1 MSLGV
6 AVNLAAL
13 AALGAWLLRRA
24 WPLTETVRLRNALL
38 AQATADGDFDWTPKT
53 VPADFRRER
62 MAPSA
67 DFLAIVAGLRL
78 EGLDDWTKALRIAAH
93 LSENT
98 RDLGPL
104 QDDLMAS
111 YRGIR
116 NGHGYCADFVKV
128 FLALAHA
135 AGLFARQWAFSFD
148 GFGGHGHTFV
158 EVFDGQ
164 AGAWRFLDPHNNFHV
179 VDATSGQVLSALEFR
194 DSLLGRRGPVAM
206 RPNGAGRPGYVEP
219 AKALDYFRRGVA
231 EWYLWW
237 GNAVFSLYA
246 HPLVRAAGRVS
257 RVLAHV
263 AAIVAGV
270 QPRIRIYP
278 AEEGQA
284 AARRLAAVGRS
295 LRFGAGL
302 GLLLTTLLVAQ
313 LRWGAQP

>member
-1 MSLGV
+1 MSPGV

-38 AQATADGDFDWTPKT
+38 VQATVVGDFDWTPET
-53 VPADFRRER
+53 VPADFRRESL
-62 MAPSA
+62 AASE
-67 DFLAIVAGLRL
+67 DFVAIVAGLGL
-78 EGLDDWTKALRIAAH
+78 DGLDDWAKAVRIAGH
-93 LSENT
+93 LVENS

-104 QDDLMAS
+104 QDDLAAS

-116 NGHGYCADFVKV
+116 EGHGYCADFVKV

-158 EVFDGQ
+158 EIFDRQ

-179 VDATSGQVLSALEFR
+179 VDAQSGQVLSALEFR

-206 RPNGAGRPGYVEP
+206 RPNGSGRPGYVEP
-219 AKALDYFRRGVA
+219 AKALDYFRRGAA

-246 HPLVRAAGRVS
+246 HPLVWGAGRVS
-257 RVLAHV
+257 RVLAHFV
-263 AAIVAGV
+263 AILVGA
-270 QPRIRIYP
+270 QPHIRIYP
-278 AEEGQA
+278 AAESGA
-284 AARRLAAVGRS
+284 AASRLFALGRHLRLGAA
-295 LRFGAGL
+295 L
-302 GLLLTTLLVAQ
+302 GLLLTTSLVAQ
-313 LRWGAQP
+313 LRWGGAG

>member
-1 MSLGV
+1 MSPGV

-38 AQATADGDFDWTPKT
+38 VQAAADGDFDWTPAT

-62 MAPSA
+62 LAPSA
-67 DFLAIVAGLRL
+67 DFVAIVAGLRPGGAGRL
-78 EGLDDWTKALRIAAH
+78 GEGAPHRRAIW
-93 LSENT
+93 SENT

-179 VDATSGQVLSALEFR
+179 VNATSGQVLSALEFR
-194 DSLLGRRGPVAM
+194 ASLLGRRGPVAM
-206 RPNGAGRPGYVEP
+206 RPNGSGRPGYVEP
-219 AKALDYFRRGVA
+219 AKALDYFRRGAA

-284 AARRLAAVGRS
+284 AARRLAALGRS
-295 LRFGAGL
+295 LRRGAA
-302 GLLLTTLLVAQ
+302 TRTCC
-313 LRWGAQP
+313 